1 MSSNSVVSPSICES
15 VSVNDN
21 ITINV
26 GSQYLVVHVH
36 VVPVS
41 SVRQVLVIIPNGVS
55 DIPICNDGHI
65 LL

>member
-21 ITINV
+21 ISSNV

-41 SVRQVLVIIPNGVS
+41 SVRQVPVIIPNGVS
-55 DIPICNDGHI
+55 DIPI
-65 LL
+65 